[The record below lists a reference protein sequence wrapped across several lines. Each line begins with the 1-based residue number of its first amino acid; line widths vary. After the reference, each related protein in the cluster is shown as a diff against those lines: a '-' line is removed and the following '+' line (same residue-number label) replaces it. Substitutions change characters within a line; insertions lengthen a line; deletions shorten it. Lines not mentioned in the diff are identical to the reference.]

1 MKIAEKSWS
10 ADARR
15 TMYQS
20 AYIKERNKEKTYD
33 AVKSNDTEKTDN
45 TQKDSDLDL
54 LSRSLEEL
62 SKPAS
67 KESGSNLKMKS
78 SMPDDSVGLLASMLA
93 RAETRIDVQQV
104 SSRAVRALTNL
115 KMAAAASEGADA
127 KKIAQMIKRMEKLM
141 KRIQKKLQ
149 HLAKEEQLELRKI
162 RAKKNKETE
171 KVKQIQ
177 GELNTRRKKRRKDER
192 NYANKEIAEDA
203 KNASNEL
210 VSSMTDAL
218 SASSPSSAAV
228 PDMSGFSADLGMI
241 ESVSID
247 ISV

>member
-1 MKIAEKSWS
+1 
-10 ADARR
+10 
-15 TMYQS
+15 
-20 AYIKERNKEKTYD
+20 
-33 AVKSNDTEKTDN
+33 
-45 TQKDSDLDL
+45 
-54 LSRSLEEL
+54 
-62 SKPAS
+62 
-67 KESGSNLKMKS
+67 
-78 SMPDDSVGLLASMLA
+78 MPDDSVGLLASMLA

-203 KNASNEL
+203 
-210 VSSMTDAL
+210 
-218 SASSPSSAAV
+218 
-228 PDMSGFSADLGMI
+228 
-241 ESVSID
+241 
-247 ISV
+247 

>member
-67 KESGSNLKMKS
+67 SIIPTPTRLPNQHHKLETKYSATRAHGRQPNSNYPKS
-78 SMPDDSVGLLASMLA
+78 
-93 RAETRIDVQQV
+93 
-104 SSRAVRALTNL
+104 
-115 KMAAAASEGADA
+115 
-127 KKIAQMIKRMEKLM
+127 
-141 KRIQKKLQ
+141 
-149 HLAKEEQLELRKI
+149 
-162 RAKKNKETE
+162 
-171 KVKQIQ
+171 
-177 GELNTRRKKRRKDER
+177 
-192 NYANKEIAEDA
+192 
-203 KNASNEL
+203 
-210 VSSMTDAL
+210 
-218 SASSPSSAAV
+218 
-228 PDMSGFSADLGMI
+228 
-241 ESVSID
+241 
-247 ISV
+247 